1 MSLFSCVMGDVQDV
15 VGQVVQQANMVEEV
29 AGQIRGG
36 LGPITTGGAWTGAG
50 ARAFTEEVQTRLIP
64 QITALIASI
73 GGFGFNITGAMNIV
87 QQADNDVLGVVGQV
101 TDIFDSIF

>member
-36 LGPITTGGAWTGAG
+36 LGPITGGAWTGAG

-64 QITALIASI
+64 EIMALIASI

-87 QQADNDVLGVVGQV
+87 QQADNDVFGIVGQV